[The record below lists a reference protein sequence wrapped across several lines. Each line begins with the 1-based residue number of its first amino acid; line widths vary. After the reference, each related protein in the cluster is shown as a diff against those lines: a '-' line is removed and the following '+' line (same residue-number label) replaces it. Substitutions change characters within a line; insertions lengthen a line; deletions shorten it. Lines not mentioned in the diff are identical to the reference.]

1 MSTVEV
7 KYLPR
12 SLHSAMERMATIIS
26 GAGTEFSVLMI
37 FRMSQVNSVSDPNSE
52 PPLTESPTGQ
62 DQDYSKTWWPDVS
75 LVGVAL
81 IWGINI
87 PVMKNGLDAVDV
99 YVFNAIRLAISVVA
113 LTYFAR
119 RERRRSP
126 DVRSTATRRSILIY
140 AVIVS
145 GIYQLMFL
153 LGIAR
158 TNSANTALIISTIP
172 MWTALLARIF
182 LKELLSPLAWT
193 GLLTALAGT
202 VVVAVQKGSVS
213 VSSQHLTG
221 NLCVLSAALLWAI
234 GTVYSRPL
242 LKQISP
248 MQLSACSA
256 AIGLP
261 MHILVAWISY
271 QQNPGNLNQLATVNM
286 WLILLY
292 SGVLST
298 GLALPMWSF
307 GVRHAGA
314 AHAAVIQNLVPLIAI
329 VAALIFRAERLT
341 VPQLIGGLLIIG
353 GLVIM
358 RTTRQTVPSKPAVAV
373 DKA

>member
-1 MSTVEV
+1 
-7 KYLPR
+7 
-12 SLHSAMERMATIIS
+12 MATIIS